1 MIEVMEVREK
11 SHLEALLARLDAA
24 GEGSDGTEVPLRDP
38 LRGGALDLLLG
49 GVLDPLRGG
58 VLDPLLGGVLQRH
71 RLPRMKLETLE
82 GPGPAGPGPSRSR
95 TQQVLDPAGPGPSRP
110 RTQQVQDQQV

>member
-1 MIEVMEVREK
+1 MGE
-11 SHLEALLARLDAA
+11 SHLEALLSRLDAA

-38 LRGGALDLLLG
+38 LRGGALDPLRGGALDPLLG

-58 VLDPLLGGVLQRH
+58 ALDPLLGGVLQRH

-95 TQQVLDPAGPGPSRP
+95 TQQV
-110 RTQQVQDQQV
+110 